1 MEELYS
7 FIIDFGFVKYFSTY
21 IFLKVFERFGIF
33 CYCGYG
39 GVVCNFGDDNFVER

>member
-21 IFLKVFERFGIF
+21 IFLKIFERFWDILLLWIWRSCLQFWG
-33 CYCGYG
+33 
-39 GVVCNFGDDNFVER
+39 